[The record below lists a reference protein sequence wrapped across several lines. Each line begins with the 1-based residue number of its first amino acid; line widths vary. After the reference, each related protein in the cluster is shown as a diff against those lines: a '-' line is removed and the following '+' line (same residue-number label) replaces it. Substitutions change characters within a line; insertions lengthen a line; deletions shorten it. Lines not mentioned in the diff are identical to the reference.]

1 MVLDELLD
9 EERIE
14 RLLERC
20 EKLDAELG
28 SQQLE
33 SDVKRAETLYGERGW
48 KPVAKWDENVDV
60 ERGSASFARKDERVD
75 AKRGEQADASQ
86 VE

>member
-1 MVLDELLD
+1 MVLDESLD

-48 KPVAKWDENVDV
+48 KPVAK
-60 ERGSASFARKDERVD
+60 
-75 AKRGEQADASQ
+75 
-86 VE
+86 